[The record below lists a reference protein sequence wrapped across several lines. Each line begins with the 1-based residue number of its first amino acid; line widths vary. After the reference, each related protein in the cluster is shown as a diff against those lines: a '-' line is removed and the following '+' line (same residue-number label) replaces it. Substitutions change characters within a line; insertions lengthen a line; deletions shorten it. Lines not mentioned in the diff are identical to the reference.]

1 MRGYDVKENGE
12 EIRITDQARYAAFIS
27 YAHTDEGMAQR
38 LHRALET
45 YAVPK
50 GIETKTHEKLS
61 PIFRDVTEL
70 TAHHSLSEKIR
81 DAVRSS
87 RYLIVLCSPAAKTSH
102 WVNEEIRLFRKLHG
116 DASILCVIVDGAPD
130 TAFPP
135 ALVEGGREPLAANI
149 SGGREG
155 FRFGVTQLAASMLGV
170 GLDQLV
176 QRDAK
181 RRRTRMGMLTAAALV
196 FAGVMGGMA
205 WTAIDA
211 QGEAETSRSEAEKLV
226 EYMIKDLKAQL
237 DPVGKLDILDGVGD
251 RVVDY
256 YAAIPLA
263 DMDDD
268 RLARQAR
275 ARHILGEVA
284 IDQGKKEK
292 AKTELEAAY
301 AATKEVLRR
310 NPNDTDAIFAH
321 AQSEYWLGEMY
332 SRRRQYKKALPYLQ
346 EYDRQGQYLLNTQPE
361 NVDWIMEAGWGSNNL
376 GAALYKLEK
385 YKEAQEKYSSAVMFF
400 EKAKKLKPNST
411 SISIEYANALAGL
424 SNAHLALNEYIAA
437 HKPRLEQVDV
447 LTFLTINNPDN
458 IGLKFRL
465 IQAQLKLIDL
475 NDKQLQSCN
484 ITSRIEILGELHS
497 LTKYDQ
503 SNFDWNYHYVKY
515 WHGFLIKCRKGFDGQ
530 SFNARVEHLSA
541 YIATNFQD
549 GYFKKEM
556 RELIQLKTNSLD

>member
-1 MRGYDVKENGE
+1 
-12 EIRITDQARYAAFIS
+12 
-27 YAHTDEGMAQR
+27 MAQR

-50 GIETKTHEKLS
+50 GMGIETRGKLS

-116 DASILCVIVDGAPD
+116 DASILCVIVDGTPD

-155 FRFGVTQLAASMLGV
+155 FRFGVTQLAASMLCV

-181 RRRTRMGMLTAAALV
+181 RRRTRMGALTAAALV

-284 IDQGKKEK
+284 LDQGNYDK
-292 AKTELEAAY
+292 AQTELEAAY

-310 NPNDTDAIFAH
+310 KVEDTDAIYAH
-321 AQSEYWLGEMY
+321 AQSEYWMGEMY
-332 SRRRQYKKALPYLQ
+332 LLRG
-346 EYDRQGQYLLNTQPE
+346 EYGKTLLYWQDYARGGQYLLNKDPKK
-361 NVDWIMEAGWGSNNL
+361 VDWIMEAGWGETNL
-376 GAALYKLEK
+376 GKIFNKLK
-385 YKEAQEKYSSAVMFF
+385 KHDVAKGKYSKAIKYF
-400 EKAKKLKPNST
+400 ETAKNIQPDNV
-411 SISIEYANALAGL
+411 SIIIEYSNALAGQSNTFIALEQYDL
-424 SNAHLALNEYIAA
+424 SY
-437 HKPRLEQVDV
+437 KSRLEQVDV
-447 LTFLTINNPDN
+447 LTLYTANHSDN
-458 IGLKFRL
+458 FDLKYRL
-465 IQAQLKLIDL
+465 VQAKLKLLDL
-475 NDKQLQSCN
+475 RDESKKTCDVFERVELLEELQVLAN
-484 ITSRIEILGELHS
+484 H
-497 LTKYDQ
+497 DQ
-503 SNFDWNYHYVKY
+503 SDYNRKYRYVEY
-515 WHGFLIKCRKGFDGQ
+515 LYDFLIKCHE
-530 SFNARVEHLSA
+530 SFEPQDLAKRVDDTLAYAANHLEGNNMKVKMNKLETLEA
-541 YIATNFQD
+541 NTQD
-549 GYFKKEM
+549 
-556 RELIQLKTNSLD
+556 

>member
-1 MRGYDVKENGE
+1 
-12 EIRITDQARYAAFIS
+12 
-27 YAHTDEGMAQR
+27 MAQR

-50 GIETKTHEKLS
+50 GMGIETHGKLL

-116 DASILCVIVDGAPD
+116 DASILCVIVDGTPD

-205 WTAIDA
+205 WTALDA

-284 IDQGKKEK
+284 IDQGKKDK

-310 NPNDTDAIFAH
+310 NPDNTDAIFAQ
-321 AQSEYWLGEMY
+321 AQSEYWMGELY
-332 SRRRQYKKALPYLQ
+332 YRQRQYEKALPYWQ
-346 EYDRQGQYLLNTQPE
+346 EYDRWGHYLYNSQPE
-361 NVDWIMEAGWGSNNL
+361 NVDWIMESGWGQANL
-376 GAALYKLEK
+376 GKISNRLKTHSK
-385 YKEAQEKYSSAVMFF
+385 AQGEYLSAITFF
-400 EKAKKLKPNST
+400 EKAKNIMPNNLPIIT
-411 SISIEYANALAGL
+411 EYANALAGL
-424 SNAHLALNEYIAA
+424 SNTYVALNEYGLAR
-437 HKPRLEQVDV
+437 KPRLEQIKV
-447 LTFLTINNPDN
+447 LSFLVSNNIDN
-458 IGLKFRL
+458 FGLKYRL

-475 NDKQLQSCN
+475 NDQQSKSCN
-484 ITSRIEILGELHS
+484 IAGRVDILDELQA
-497 LTKYDQ
+497 LTQHDN
-503 SNFDWNYHYVKY
+503 SNHKWKENYMEYWYV
-515 WHGFLIKCRKGFDGQ
+515 FLIQCHRHLEEQDINNKIGNVLQYAAQHLQKG
-530 SFNARVEHLSA
+530 VLE
-541 YIATNFQD
+541 
-549 GYFKKEM
+549 KEM
-556 RELIQLKTNSLD
+556 EELADLQANSYQ